1 MIAILNLK
9 NGKTI
14 ERKIKD
20 ASPVISFFETNDEGE
35 YLDLYS
41 LPTYIEFVFKKY
53 DPVKRAFIYKE
64 K

>member
-9 NGKTI
+9 NGKSI

-20 ASPVISFFETNDEGE
+20 ASPVISFFETKED
-35 YLDLYS
+35 LDLYS